1 LKVYSFRTNKED
13 KDIEELLESLK
24 EDKSQYIKNGLRF
37 YREFGAKIAKIEA
50 ILEKLEQSGIQTQ
63 MLPQLSGHE
72 QQTKSETSDDEKI
85 LLESLEDILSL

>member
-13 KDIEELLESLK
+13 RDIEELLESLK
-24 EDKSQYIKNGLRF
+24 EDRSQYIKNALRF
-37 YREFGAKIAKIEA
+37 YRDFGAKIEKIEF

-63 MLPQLSGHE
+63 TPLQSTEYEPVI
-72 QQTKSETSDDEKI
+72 ETSDDEKI

>member
-1 LKVYSFRTNKED
+1 MKVYSFRTNKED